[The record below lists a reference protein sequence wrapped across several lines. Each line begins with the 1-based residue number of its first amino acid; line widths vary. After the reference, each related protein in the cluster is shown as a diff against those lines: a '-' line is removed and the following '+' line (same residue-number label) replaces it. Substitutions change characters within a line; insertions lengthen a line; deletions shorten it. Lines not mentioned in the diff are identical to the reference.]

1 MINRLRFKNWRSLRD
16 VEIDDLQPIN
26 VFIGA
31 NSSGKTNILDVLRF
45 LQYANTRGN
54 RGLVGAI
61 RYKWGG
67 KDKIRTL
74 GIPKK
79 EATEIE
85 FSFQPRRDAPT
96 ITRQM
101 RMQFYEHDTPLLNY
115 SSKTIFDVDVVE
127 QESIDLPVT
136 PGKVEVFASWE
147 GDESDRDFAINSFV
161 HSYMTRRWQ
170 IFKELFTPQL
180 VLPPGESDPGD
191 LYVVEENGRNIVF
204 MLDNMRSQ
212 RPDLYQQ
219 LEEDAVWLL
228 SHVDKLE
235 TRHTEREMSLIIRE
249 RMHGGLEA
257 PSISAGTARLISILT
272 AFYALDMETTPVDSL
287 SGTHFENWTIP
298 LNEMPG
304 LVVIEEPDTALNPGV
319 LRNFVEQLRYYTR
332 GKYPRQFILTTHNP
346 AFLDYFEPEEVRV
359 VTRDEQGY
367 TQVNRIP
374 DSVKQIWLDDEEHT
388 LGEVWLTNSFG
399 GLVE

>member
-1 MINRLRFKNWRSLRD
+1 MITRLRFKNWRSLRD
-16 VEIDDLQPIN
+16 VEIDDLQRIN

-31 NSSGKTNILDVLRF
+31 NSSGKTNILDALRF
-45 LQYANTRGN
+45 LQYAGTRGN
-54 RGLVGAI
+54 QGVVGAV

-67 KDKIRTL
+67 KDKVHTL
-74 GIPKK
+74 GIPQD
-79 EATEIE
+79 E
-85 FSFQPRRDAPT
+85 PT
-96 ITRQM
+96 QVEWSLQIPPDLPMLTWQLLM
-101 RMQFYEHDTPLLNY
+101 KFYESESPYLKY
-115 SSKTIFDVDVVE
+115 SNKIVLGIKDVIED
-127 QESIDLPVT
+127 QTIDLPLQSIET
-136 PGKVEVFASWE
+136 RTFGSPSRLELDRRSAIINFAST
-147 GDESDRDFAINSFV
+147 
-161 HSYMTRRWQ
+161 YMTRRWQ

-219 LEEDAVWLL
+219 LEEDIVWLL

-272 AFYALDMETTPVDSL
+272 AIYALDMETSRVPSM
-287 SGTHFENWTIP
+287 SGQPEDWTMP
-298 LNEMPG
+298 FNEMPG

-319 LRNFVEQLRYYTR
+319 LRNFVEQLRYYAN

-374 DSVKQIWLDDEEHT
+374 ESVKKIWLDDEEHT